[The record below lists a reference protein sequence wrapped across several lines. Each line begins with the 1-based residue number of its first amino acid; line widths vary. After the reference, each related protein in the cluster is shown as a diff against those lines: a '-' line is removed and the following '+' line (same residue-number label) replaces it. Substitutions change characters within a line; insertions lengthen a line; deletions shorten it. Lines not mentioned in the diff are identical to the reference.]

1 MKKLLL
7 AGLVGLTVSLMT
19 GCASSGNHSI
29 KNETQE
35 SIDSKLVKGKTT
47 KEEVKLIFG
56 NPGATTYNSE
66 TGEQW
71 IYTLANTQIK
81 GTTLIPFYGL
91 FDGGADSQ
99 IKQLIVIF
107 KDGVVDKYMLSD
119 SAIETKSG
127 LLN

>member
-1 MKKLLL
+1 MKKLFL
-7 AGLVGLTVSLMT
+7 AGLVGLTVSLMA

-56 NPGATTYNSE
+56 KPSATTFSSE

-91 FDGGADSQ
+91 FDGGSDTQ
-99 IKQLIVIF
+99 VKQLIVIF

-119 SAIETKSG
+119 SEIETKSG